1 MKAEKTCEKTRSEKM
16 ADETG
21 RKTSCVSMT
30 VATRSS
36 ASRDEPMIGSRMDRK
51 MDARPE

>member
-21 RKTSCVSMT
+21 RDVPGASHQPEQRR
-30 VATRSS
+30 VA
-36 ASRDEPMIGSRMDRK
+36 
-51 MDARPE
+51 